1 KKEEP
6 AMKREAKSENPA
18 PVKKAEAEI
27 STSVVKAEGE
37 NSAPAPKVEVPPDNE
52 FEKRIRPAV
61 IPANEIGVTF
71 SDIGALDETK
81 ESLQEL
87 VMLPLRRPDLFK
99 GGLLKPCRGILLFGP
114 PGTGKTMLAKA
125 IANEAGASFINVSM
139 STITS
144 KWFGEDEK
152 NVRALFTLAAKV
164 SPTIIFVD
172 EVDSMLGQRS
182 RVGEHEAMRKIKN
195 EFMTHWDGLM
205 TKPGERILVLAATN
219 RPFDLDEAI
228 IRRFERR
235 IMVGLPSVENR
246 GKILKTLL
254 AKEKVDEDLDLKE
267 LATMTEGYSG
277 SDLKN
282 LCITAAYRPVREL
295 IQQERLKTL
304 EKQKGSQGDST
315 DTEDEVKQKRVIKLR
330 PLNMQDLKEAKNQ
343 VAASFASEGAGMN
356 ELMQWNELYGE
367 GGSRKQQ
374 QLSYFL

>member
-1 KKEEP
+1 MLIPIRKLKG
-6 AMKREAKSENPA
+6 KRLSDSENP
-18 PVKKAEAEI
+18 P
-27 STSVVKAEGE
+27 
-37 NSAPAPKVEVPPDNE
+37 PPKVEVAPDNE
-52 FEKRIRPAV
+52 FEKRIRPEV

-71 SDIGALDETK
+71 ADIGALDDIK

-172 EVDSMLGQRS
+172 EVDSMLGQRT

-195 EFMTHWDGLM
+195 EFMTHWDGLL
-205 TKPGERILVLAATN
+205 TKSGERILVLAATN

-235 IMVGLPSVENR
+235 VMVGLPSVENR
-246 GKILKTLL
+246 EMILKTLL
-254 AKEKVDEDLDLKE
+254 SKEKVENLDFKE

-282 LCITAAYRPVREL
+282 LCVTAAYRPVREL
-295 IQQERLKTL
+295 IQQERQKDM
-304 EKQKGSQGDST
+304 EKKKREARGKS
-315 DTEDEVKQKRVIKLR
+315 TEDASETKEEEKEDQEITLR
-330 PLNMQDLKEAKNQ
+330 ALNMEDMRQAKNQ
-343 VAASFASEGAGMN
+343 VAASFASEGSVMS
-356 ELMQWNELYGE
+356 ELKQWNELYGE
-367 GGSRKQQ
+367 GGSRKKQ
-374 QLSYFL
+374 QLTYFL